1 MAKKDYYEIL
11 GVPREASETDLKKAY
26 RKLAVKF
33 HPDKN
38 PGNKEAEE
46 SFKELGEA
54 YEVLSDTEKRK
65 RYDQF
70 GHEDSRAQHH
80 NPNDMFEQFMQMHG
94 FGNNGRRRQVRRR
107 GSDLKITVS
116 LTYQEIITG
125 VHKKIRL
132 NKNTNCKGC
141 QGNGS
146 KNGTSLD
153 TCDKCRGSGI
163 IVERAQ
169 RGPMIY
175 EQQRGCDKC
184 GGEGKSIKEKCTL
197 CKGAGVEVK
206 SEEIEFDIL
215 PGAVAGMVFQISGQG
230 NEIKEGDPG
239 SLLIAVEEVQS
250 EIFKRDGI
258 NMVQDL
264 FISFVDAVLGADGIE
279 VMTIEGVVK
288 IKIEPGTENGKIL
301 RLKGKG
307 IPEMGTNN
315 RGDMFIHVNVF
326 VPKNITKEEEQKLEQ
341 FKMCESFK
349 PTIDKT
355 KNVKGIY
362 SKILD
367 ELNE

>member
-215 PGAVAGMVFQISGQG
+215 PGAV
-230 NEIKEGDPG
+230 
-239 SLLIAVEEVQS
+239 
-250 EIFKRDGI
+250 
-258 NMVQDL
+258 
-264 FISFVDAVLGADGIE
+264 
-279 VMTIEGVVK
+279 
-288 IKIEPGTENGKIL
+288 
-301 RLKGKG
+301 
-307 IPEMGTNN
+307 
-315 RGDMFIHVNVF
+315 
-326 VPKNITKEEEQKLEQ
+326 
-341 FKMCESFK
+341 
-349 PTIDKT
+349 
-355 KNVKGIY
+355 
-362 SKILD
+362 
-367 ELNE
+367 